1 MTVNAVK
8 LPWERRTRQ
17 LAAADV
23 LAEAV
28 SLDMTAHWT
37 PTARSYFGRVTKAHI
52 AKAVAE
58 VVSPEAA
65 ERITPMKKDDMA
77 DAAEQLVVATGRS
90 EERRVGKACVS
101 TCRSR
106 WSPDH

>member
-8 LPWERRTRQ
+8 LPWERRTRP

-37 PTARSYFGRVTKAHI
+37 LTARSYFGRATQAQSS
-52 AKAVAE
+52 KAVAE
-58 VVSPEAA
+58 LLSPEAA
-65 ERITPMKKDDMA
+65 PRSTPMKKDDIA
-77 DAAEQLVVATGRS
+77 NAAAPLVCATGWRPVAP
-90 EERRVGKACVS
+90 RTPA
-101 TCRSR
+101 TAQ
-106 WSPDH
+106 H